1 MPLITQ
7 IAHRHFT
14 DFSVINTN
22 EPDRKVSQIGEM
34 SMGGSDPAVAMTTVA
49 ALTNEPAATLS

>member
-1 MPLITQ
+1 
-7 IAHRHFT
+7 
-14 DFSVINTN
+14 
-22 EPDRKVSQIGEM
+22 M